1 MTDEAE
7 RLARLDERSQG
18 DGKRLARLEANQ
30 RYAVLAI
37 LGLVVKQ
44 LADVLV
50 TSGSMP

>member
-1 MTDEAE
+1 MTEESD
-7 RLARLDERSQG
+7 LARLDERSQS
-18 DGKRLARLEANQ
+18 DGQRIAKLEANQ

-50 TSGSMP
+50 TSGGLP